1 MNYIKDQDNCQSYLK
16 LTIIKVSF
24 LVLVFYNK
32 EGGEINI
39 LKAYLFLPTDEIAS
53 FAYNKEGGEIN
64 ILKAY
69 LFLPTDEIASF
80 AYNKFEY

>member
-1 MNYIKDQDNCQSYLK
+1 LFYELK
-16 LTIIKVSF
+16 G
-24 LVLVFYNK
+24 YNK

-39 LKAYLFLPTDEIAS
+39 LKAYLFQPTDEIAS

-69 LFLPTDEIASF
+69 LFQPTDEIASF
-80 AYNKFEY
+80 AYNNII